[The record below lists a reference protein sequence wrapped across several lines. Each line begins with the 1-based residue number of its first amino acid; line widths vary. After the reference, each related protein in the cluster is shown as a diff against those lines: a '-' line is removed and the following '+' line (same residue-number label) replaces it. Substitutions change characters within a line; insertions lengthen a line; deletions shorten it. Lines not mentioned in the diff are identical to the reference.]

1 MKSLYAQY
9 AISILYF
16 KNPKPKK
23 KISETSRKPETMI
36 IMYTL
41 ISTTCY
47 TTSEVYKHV
56 NEPTFTRSLEI
67 R

>member
-16 KNPKPKK
+16 GNLLLIPSQK

-36 IMYTL
+36 IIYTYFK

-47 TTSEVYKHV
+47 HLE
-56 NEPTFTRSLEI
+56 SL
-67 R
+67 